1 MLVIKKLRYRNFL
14 SSSSKW
20 VSIDFEGYKTTLVV
34 GKNGSGKTSFI
45 DALCFVL
52 YNKPFRNINKPLLI
66 NSISRKG
73 AEVECEFTIGGH
85 YYIVRRGMKP
95 NIFEIYCDGSLV
107 KQLSEN
113 FDYQTYLEKT
123 ILKMSYKTFIQIVIQ
138 GSDNYVPFMR
148 LTAQARREFID
159 NLLEL
164 EVFSTMAKLL
174 KTKAQTLKE
183 NDINNESEIR
193 ICESKIEMNKKHL
206 RSLKQNHE
214 ELILQRHAKV
224 KEYEAERDSCSASLL
239 HSSTTIES
247 LQAELERMSQVPK
260 RLKKVER
267 AVDEARKKVS
277 RLDADSLF
285 FEANESCPTCT
296 QTIDAKTKEWK
307 QRDISFKKN
316 ELLNDLVVLENE
328 MEKLDKAQEA
338 MNVVVASISNQ
349 TSEVAKLN
357 QRMSYLQRMIQDA
370 IADIEDL
377 KTKITNLK
385 SDDDLTPKLQEQWAA
400 LQNRKKEIAETAE
413 LYGWALTMLKDEG
426 IKTRVVR
433 QYIPIMNRLINEFL
447 DTMDFFVSFHL
458 DDNFKE
464 VIKSRYRDEFS
475 YESFS
480 AGEKVRIDLALLFC
494 WRAIAKMRNS
504 ASCSLLI
511 MDETFD
517 GSLDYE
523 GIDDFIK
530 IIQDVTGDTN
540 VVVISHKTDQMLD
553 KFDRALKFT
562 KVKNFSQMEMV

>member
-14 SSSSKW
+14 SSSSRW
-20 VSIDFEGYKTTLVV
+20 TEIDFQGFKTTLVV

-66 NSISRKG
+66 NSITRKG
-73 AEVECEFTIGGH
+73 LLVECEFSIGGH
-85 YYIVRRGMKP
+85 EYLVRRGMKP
-95 NIFEIYCDGSLV
+95 NIFEIFCDEKLV
-107 KQLSEN
+107 QQLSEN
-113 FDYQTYLEKT
+113 FDYQNYLERT

-164 EVFSTMAKLL
+164 EVFSTMSKLL
-174 KTKAQTLKE
+174 KTKAQSLKE
-183 NDINNESEIR
+183 SDINNENEIR
-193 ICESKIEMNKKHL
+193 ICESKIEMNRKHL

-214 ELILQRHAKV
+214 ELILQKHAKV

-239 HSSTTIES
+239 HSTTDIGA
-247 LQAELERMSQVPK
+247 LQKELESFAPVPK
-260 RLKKVER
+260 RLRKIER

-277 RLDADSLF
+277 RLDADCLF
-285 FEANESCPTCT
+285 FETNESCPTCT
-296 QTIDAKTKEWK
+296 QKIDDETKAWK
-307 QRDISFKKN
+307 QGQIQETKTT
-316 ELLNDLVVLENE
+316 LLEDLKVLEE
-328 MEKLDKAQEA
+328 EWGKAIKAAEQLKA
-338 MNVVVASISNQ
+338 ITDSITSKTGEVNQ
-349 TSEVAKLN
+349 TN
-357 QRMSYLQRMIQDA
+357 QRISYLQRMIQDA
-370 IADIEDL
+370 LSDIEDL
-377 KTKITNLK
+377 RTKIANVK
-385 SDDDLTPKLQEQWAA
+385 NDDDLTPKLQEQFIA
-400 LQNRKKEIAETAE
+400 LQKRKKEISETTE

-433 QYIPIMNRLINEFL
+433 QYIPIMNRLINQFL
-447 DTMDFFVSFHL
+447 DAMDFFVSFHL

-523 GIDDFIK
+523 GIDDFVK

-553 KFDRALKFT
+553 KFDRALKFQ
-562 KVKNFSQMEMV
+562 KVKNFSQMEVI